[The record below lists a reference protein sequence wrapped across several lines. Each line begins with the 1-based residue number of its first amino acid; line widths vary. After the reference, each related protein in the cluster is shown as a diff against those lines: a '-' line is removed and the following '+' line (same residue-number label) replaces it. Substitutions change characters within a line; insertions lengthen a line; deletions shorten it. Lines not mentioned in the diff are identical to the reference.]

1 MSGPG
6 TGMSRAATRV
16 LRRHLVGPRQ
26 RWAFAPPP
34 AGWTPPPVER
44 TSLYLHVPFCRDRC
58 PYCPYTTV
66 PYREDL
72 VEGWERAA
80 LAETD
85 LWAAA
90 VGPAEV
96 TSIYIGGGTPTLAL
110 ESVARVLERMRARFR
125 LTGDVCIETNPSAV
139 DEALPE
145 RLRAAGVSLVSLGVE
160 SFQARHL
167 RTVGRRYTPRD
178 AEEALARLAGAGF
191 AGLNAD
197 LMIALPGQTA
207 ADVVSDLDRAAELGA
222 GQITVYPLF
231 TFPYTAV
238 GAYRRRTG
246 VGMPRLAA
254 RHEHYRAVTAWAAR
268 RGYRRVSVWSFR
280 RGDEPRYSSVTR
292 DGYLGVGPG
301 AGSHLPDGFVLNTFD
316 LAAWEERPRER
327 RAARRPAHAVL
338 GPHGG
343 MVVALLAVLRHAHPS
358 RGAGRRARRRRGQGA
373 PLAAGDRVRRSGS
386 PHERRARP
394 HRRRILLAPPR
405 PEPLRARLRRR
416 PLDRRS
422 GASLARDDRALTT
435 ARPAGRGAASTLAG
449 RPSSPVPSTPATG
462 NS

>member
-66 PYREDL
+66 PYREGL
-72 VEGWERAA
+72 VQGWERAA

-125 LTGDVCIETNPSAV
+125 LTGDVCIETSPSAV

-145 RLRAAGVSLVSLGVE
+145 RLVAAGVTMVSLGVE

-167 RTVGRRYTPRD
+167 RAVGRRYTPD
-178 AEEALARLAGAGF
+178 QAEEALARLAGAGF

-197 LMIALPGQTA
+197 LMIALPEQTA
-207 ADVVSDLDRAAELGA
+207 ADVVSDLDRAAQLGA

-238 GAYRRRTG
+238 GAYRRRAG

-316 LAAWEERPRER
+316 LAAWEAALAGGAPPVALRMPFSGHMAGWWWLYWRFYDTRIPLAELNTVLGGDAAKARRWLRAIESAGLAHRTDGELVLTDAGCFWLHLAQNHFALAYVDALWTAGRER
-327 RAARRPAHAVL
+327 AWP
-338 GPHGG
+338 GT
-343 MVVALLAVLRHAHPS
+343 VAL
-358 RGAGRRARRRRGQGA
+358 
-373 PLAAGDRVRRSGS
+373 
-386 PHERRARP
+386 
-394 HRRRILLAPPR
+394 
-405 PEPLRARLRRR
+405 
-416 PLDRRS
+416 
-422 GASLARDDRALTT
+422 
-435 ARPAGRGAASTLAG
+435 
-449 RPSSPVPSTPATG
+449 
-462 NS
+462 

>member
-1 MSGPG
+1 ME
-6 TGMSRAATRV
+6 A
-16 LRRHLVGPRQ
+16 
-26 RWAFAPPP
+26 
-34 AGWTPPPVER
+34 
-44 TSLYLHVPFCRDRC
+44 
-58 PYCPYTTV
+58 
-66 PYREDL
+66 
-72 VEGWERAA
+72 WERAA

-125 LTGDVCIETNPSAV
+125 LTGDVCIETSPSAV

-145 RLRAAGVSLVSLGVE
+145 RLRAAGVTLVSLGVE

-167 RTVGRRYTPRD
+167 RAVGRRYTPD
-178 AEEALARLAGAGF
+178 QAEEALARLAGAGF

-207 ADVVSDLDRAAELGA
+207 ADVVADLDRAAQLGA

-238 GAYRRRTG
+238 GEYRRRAG

-316 LAAWEERPRER
+316 LAAWEDGPRGR

-343 MVVALLAVLRHAHPS
+343 LVVALLAVLRHAHPS
-358 RGAGRRARRRRGQGA
+358 RGADAALGGDAAKARRWLRAIESAG
-373 PLAAGDRVRRSGS
+373 LAHRTDGELVLTDAGC
-386 PHERRARP
+386 
-394 HRRRILLAPPR
+394 LLAPPR

-416 PLDRRS
+416 PVDRGP
-422 GASLARDDRALTT
+422 GASLARDGRALTA
-435 ARPAGRGAASTLAG
+435 ARPAGRGPSSTLAAG
-449 RPSSPVPSTPATG
+449 HRHPSRLRLRRAILDKVR
-462 NS
+462 